1 MPRIYRLTAVLAAGL
16 LASVWFATVDT
27 TPAAAQDEATPAASA
42 VAADG
47 QACPPG
53 ATCRLGHGVL
63 SNLRDLHGNDIE
75 NCRPRTYGQPDL
87 FYNYYVPG
95 TCGGV
100 PAAMYVAPQPVP
112 AWVGHTYYTYQPFLP
127 HELLYQHHRHY
138 YRYYDQGRGLTR
150 TSVSWYRPPI
160 YIPSHFRIAR

>member
-1 MPRIYRLTAVLAAGL
+1 MPRSYRLTAALAAGL
-16 LASVWFATVDT
+16 LAGLWIITGSV
-27 TPAAAQDEATPAASA
+27 TPAAAQDDATSA
-42 VAADG
+42 DCLVALDG
-47 QACPPG
+47 PECSPCPS
-53 ATCRLGHGVL
+53 CRLGGGVL
-63 SNLRDLHGNDIE
+63 ANLRDLHGNDIE

-87 FYNYYVPG
+87 FANYYVPG

-100 PAAMYVAPQPVP
+100 PVAMYQAPQPVP
-112 AWVGHTYYTYQPFLP
+112 AWVGQTFYTYQPVYP

>member
-1 MPRIYRLTAVLAAGL
+1 V
-16 LASVWFATVDT
+16 ASACFACFDIGQV
-27 TPAAAQDEATPAASA
+27 AAAEDEVQAENSVATD
-42 VAADG
+42 V

-53 ATCRLGHGVL
+53 AACRHGLGRGAL
-63 SNLRDLHGNDIE
+63 ANLRDLLGNDIE

-100 PAAMYVAPQPVP
+100 PAAMYLAPRPVP
-112 AWVGHTYYTYQPFLP
+112 ATVGHTYYTYQPFLP

-138 YRYYDQGRGLTR
+138 YRYYDQGRGMTR